1 MVGFIVGRDG
11 LTHNM
16 LNDIHNH
23 WKNEEAM
30 RIKCQGVPTVD
41 MRNVCTQ
48 LEVSYVLIM
57 ALNLILA
64 GTIFSSFFSLLP
76 DFTFISVCTI
86 LYLL

>member
-1 MVGFIVGRDG
+1 
-11 LTHNM
+11 M

-23 WKNEEAM
+23 WKNEEAV

-64 GTIFSSFFSLLP
+64 GTIFS
-76 DFTFISVCTI
+76 
-86 LYLL
+86 